1 MMGIWEFVI
10 LLSTFKA
17 ADILISVLFKKK
29 KKAPGRE
36 ECSRHTSQHE
46 ADHLNSGKKS
56 ENVKCTP
63 TAQIAQANSRR
74 SWTPQMTVNYNNE

>member
-29 KKAPGRE
+29 KSSRPGR
-36 ECSRHTSQHE
+36 
-46 ADHLNSGKKS
+46 
-56 ENVKCTP
+56 
-63 TAQIAQANSRR
+63 
-74 SWTPQMTVNYNNE
+74 MF